1 MPERSS
7 LKAALKR
14 GALITAANWQ
24 VVIVQFVVDAT
35 FKLLLAV
42 PILGGAFL
50 VVVLAGGDSGDL
62 VSGDLR
68 VTLPAI
74 ARALDDQ
81 PFALG
86 GFLVALLVVLAGGS
100 LLMFLVKGGTVTVL
114 VQADRTTGPIERS
127 AVTWRGMARAAVFS
141 LDIFMDGCSRL
152 FRRYVRVGL
161 LLTAVYALSAAVY
174 LAVILGAY
182 WIAGDTPL
190 IVGWTLI
197 ALVGSSALIA
207 WITIVNL
214 LYLLVQIVAAADEVS
229 AREAIRRVAAF
240 LRAEMREVAGVF
252 GVVLVLVVIG
262 TAASLLATAA
272 FGLIA
277 FVPLVWLLALPLQAA
292 AWIVRGLVFQYF
304 GLTALT
310 AYVKLYRTSDVS
322 ARAGLRHAPGT
333 IMGQTA

>member
-7 LKAALKR
+7 LKAVLKR

-50 VVVLAGGDSGDL
+50 VVVLVGGDAADL

-74 ARALDDQ
+74 ARALYAQ
-81 PFALG
+81 PSALA
-86 GFLVALLVVLAGGS
+86 GFVVALLVVVAGGS
-100 LLMFLVKGGTVTVL
+100 LLMFLVKGGTVAVL
-114 VQADRTTGPIERS
+114 VHADRTTGPIERS
-127 AVTWRGMARAAVFS
+127 AVTWRGVTRAAVFS
-141 LDIFMDGCSRL
+141 LDLFMTGCARL
-152 FRRYVRVGL
+152 FRRYVRIGL
-161 LLTAVYALSAAVY
+161 LLTGVYALSVGAY
-174 LAVILGAY
+174 LVIILGAY
-182 WIAGDTPL
+182 WVAGDTPL
-190 IVGWTLI
+190 LVGWTLV

-214 LYLLVQIVAAADEVS
+214 LYLLVQIVAAADDVS
-229 AREAIRRVAAF
+229 ARKAIWRVGVF
-240 LRAEMREVAGVF
+240 LRADMREVAGVF

-262 TAASLLATAA
+262 TAVSLLATAA

-292 AWIVRGLVFQYF
+292 AWIVRGLIFQYL
-304 GLTALT
+304 GLTALG
-310 AYVKLYRTSDVS
+310 AYVKLYRTSEAATALHHSRGGSV
-322 ARAGLRHAPGT
+322 
-333 IMGQTA
+333 MGQTA